1 MIAQSGKLQTDAM
14 AKNTSGRPGQ
24 YKSQPLNDTA
34 ATVNFYVKD
43 TTADTSRFITDTRPG
58 GITID
63 PQPIG
68 QKQEG
73 FELITGSLIVAMMLF
88 LLIKLTRKNFFK
100 NLEAGIISRALFRQM
115 LRDDTLFPPGTRAPL
130 FFSAIT
136 VFSVFAFQIIRNFK
150 LYLPFGNDGIY
161 MQFVLLMA
169 LILGFLVVKN
179 LLISVTG
186 SLFKTQSVSR
196 QYKANNLFFNTLT
209 ALSLIPLML
218 ISYFDK
224 GNTILL
230 ATIAILSIIFIFR
243 VVRGLLIAL
252 RVEKYSLYQIFLYLC
267 ALEILPI
274 VVIIKLI
281 ISHNG
286 D

>member
-1 MIAQSGKLQTDAM
+1 MIAQSGKLQIDSIPV
-14 AKNTSGRPGQ
+14 NTAGSYRQ
-24 YKSQPLNDTA
+24 HKSQPCNDTA
-34 ATVNFYVKD
+34 ATINFNGED
-43 TTADTSRFITDTRPG
+43 TTADISRFLTTSRTGEIR
-58 GITID
+58 ID

-100 NLEAGIISRALFRQM
+100 NLEAGITSRALFRQM

-136 VFSVFAFQIIRNFK
+136 VFSVFAFQITRNFK
-150 LYLPFGNDGIY
+150 LHLPFGSDGIY

-186 SLFKTQSVSR
+186 SLFKTKSVSR
-196 QYKANNLFFNTLT
+196 QYKANNLFFNTIS

-230 ATIAILSIIFIFR
+230 ATIAILAIIFIFR
-243 VVRGLLIAL
+243 VVRGLLITL